1 MIERKEGFYRQKDGQ
16 KETHKT
22 FYTLYQ
28 PVSTKPK
35 ATLLIL
41 HGMKEHSGRYDE
53 VARFFAEKGFV
64 VLTYD
69 HLGHGKTATNDTE
82 LGFVK
87 EKQPAEQLIADARAM
102 QNFLE
107 KENPGLPRF
116 ILGHS
121 MGSFIARCLLQRES
135 KRFDG
140 VVIVGTGG
148 KVSIAPITKFLLS
161 IANIFASGKRSNF
174 LNNFFD
180 TRNNQHF
187 KNDADAG
194 VLSWLSLSAANRT
207 AFAADKLNG
216 QPFSNNGFYALLSVN
231 VRATRRNW
239 AATIRKDL
247 PMLFISGENDPIG
260 DFGKGIRTT
269 VNQLIKDGFQNITT
283 KLYPDM
289 RHEILNEEI
298 RFEVYNDI
306 ANWLEM
312 ALETKKIS

>member
-1 MIERKEGFYRQKDGQ
+1 MIEKKEGFYRQKDGQ

-22 FYTLYQ
+22 FYSLYQ

-53 VARFFAEKGFV
+53 VAGFFAEKGFV

-69 HLGHGKTATNDTE
+69 HLGHGKTATNDAE

-87 EKQPAEQLIADARAM
+87 EKQPAKQLIADARVM

-121 MGSFIARCLLQRES
+121 MGSFITRCLLQKES

-140 VVIVGTGG
+140 AVIVGTGG

-161 IANIFASGKRSNF
+161 IANFIAPRKRSGF

-180 TRNNQHF
+180 NRNNQQF

-194 VLSWLSLSAANRT
+194 VLSWLSLSTANRA

-231 VRATRRNW
+231 VRATQRNW
-239 AATIRKDL
+239 SASIRKDL
-247 PMLFISGENDPIG
+247 PMLFVSGQNDPIG
-260 DFGKGIRTT
+260 EFGKGIQTT
-269 VNQLIKDGFQNITT
+269 VKQLKKDGFENVTQ
-283 KLYPDM
+283 KLYPEM

-306 ANWLEM
+306 ANWLET
-312 ALETKKIS
+312 ALVKKKKS